1 MPQAMVAELGRT
13 LQDLILN
20 PGFLLESLH
29 SFLNTEGCVPVLETN
44 GIGLEPLGTGGLQRS
59 PGGDNPARFANHCS
73 RASPL
78 RFNPDFSTL
87 VMLPAGSRW
96 THQPALW
103 LSSCFYASV

>member
-59 PGGDNPARFANHCS
+59 PGGDNS
-73 RASPL
+73 SPVCKPL
-78 RFNPDFSTL
+78 L
-87 VMLPAGSRW
+87 QG
-96 THQPALW
+96 QPAE
-103 LSSCFYASV
+103 VQP